1 MDAVQALPLIPIP
14 PSPTAVGPRRQP
26 NSIRSVDRAA
36 TLLIALGDLGGEVGV
51 TEIARHL
58 GMHKSTASRLLATL
72 LLRGLVA
79 QDHESG
85 KYRPGLALLRLG
97 DQAERAIDLHAVAM
111 PELESMARFL
121 RETATLG
128 ILDGDSVNTIAR
140 SAAPGS
146 SQGRKWERL
155 PLHAT
160 APGKVLLSHG
170 PERELIRLSKIG
182 FTPFTPNTIVRV
194 DLLLDEIAR
203 VRKRGY
209 ATAFGEYEPAVN
221 AVAMPVFDRR
231 GSVVA
236 AVEVRASGNRIM
248 PSRVPEL
255 IETIRAAA
263 AAITNQIG
271 GVTAAN

>member
-1 MDAVQALPLIPIP
+1 VDATQALPLAPVIE
-14 PSPTAVGPRRQP
+14 SPAAAGAHRDA
-26 NSIRSVDRAA
+26 NWIHSVDRAA
-36 TLLIALGDLGGEVGV
+36 ALLIALGNLDGEVGV
-51 TEIARHL
+51 TEIARL
-58 GMHKSTASRLLATL
+58 LEMHKSTASRLLATL

-79 QDHESG
+79 QDHASG
-85 KYRPGLALLRLG
+85 KYRPGPALLRLG
-97 DQAERAIDLHAVAM
+97 DQAERAIDLRAVAM

-121 RETATLG
+121 KETASLG
-128 ILDGDSVNTIAR
+128 VLDGDTVNTIAR
-140 SAAPGS
+140 SAVPGS

-182 FTPFTPNTIVRV
+182 LTPFTPHTIVRV

-209 ATAFGEYEPAVN
+209 ATAFGEYEPAIN
-221 AVAMPVFDRR
+221 AVAVPVFNRR

-236 AVEVRASGNRIM
+236 AVEVRAPGNRIS

-263 AAITNQIG
+263 AAITAQIG
-271 GVTAAN
+271 GVAVAN